1 MPWVPIL
8 PNPRIGSSLLL
19 FGYPGATPDTT
30 PISLSF
36 WANLCEEIG
45 QYESLTL
52 WFSPLVF
59 VEKIIAAF
67 GFPKEDKR
75 R

>member
-1 MPWVPIL
+1 MHD
-8 PNPRIGSSLLL
+8 
-19 FGYPGATPDTT
+19 PDTT

-52 WFSPLVF
+52 WFSWMTLWFSWKKSSRLSV
-59 VEKIIAAF
+59 
-67 GFPKEDKR
+67 FPKRINGADF
-75 R
+75 

>member
-1 MPWVPIL
+1 
-8 PNPRIGSSLLL
+8 L

-45 QYESLTL
+45 QYDT
-52 WFSPLVF
+52 
-59 VEKIIAAF
+59 KA
-67 GFPKEDKR
+67 
-75 R
+75 

>member
-1 MPWVPIL
+1 MHD
-8 PNPRIGSSLLL
+8 
-19 FGYPGATPDTT
+19 PDTT

-52 WFSPLVF
+52 WFSWKKSSRLSV
-59 VEKIIAAF
+59 
-67 GFPKEDKR
+67 FPKRINGADF
-75 R
+75 

>member
-19 FGYPGATPDTT
+19 FGYPGSTPDTT

-52 WFSPLVF
+52 WFSWKKSSRLSV
-59 VEKIIAAF
+59 
-67 GFPKEDKR
+67 FPKRINGADF
-75 R
+75 